1 MVLGPPGRTY
11 LLFFLLLAT
20 TAGVFPPLGAA
31 VLAGPV
37 PSSLLGADRSRQAV
51 FRSRCLVRGCRLV
64 GVYLLLLGLPAGIA
78 GSCLAIRGF
87 LAPPMLAR
95 WCLQLVDD

>member
-11 LLFFLLLAT
+11 LLFFSLLTT
-20 TAGVFPPLGAA
+20 TAGVFPPLGAV

-37 PSSLLGADRSRQAV
+37 PSSLLGAGRPRQAV
-51 FRSRCLVRGCRLV
+51 VRSRCLVRGCRLME
-64 GVYLLLLGLPAGIA
+64 VYLLLDLPAGIA
-78 GSCLAIRGF
+78 GSCLAIREF
-87 LAPPMLAR
+87 LAPPLLAG